1 MRENW
6 TAGRLLEVSGS
17 YWQTCAL
24 HAGVKLGIFTA
35 LGRSQLTAED
45 VAQRTASS
53 LRGTAALLNALT
65 AMGLLARDGDRY
77 RNTDESWTY
86 LVEESKEYIGYMILH
101 HHHLMESW
109 ARMPAAVRGGRPIRK
124 RSTFRNREVRES
136 FLMGMFNLASR
147 LAPMIVS
154 EVDLTGRKHLL
165 DLGGG
170 PGTYAIH
177 FCGRYEGL
185 RATVFDLKTTR
196 PFARKTI
203 RRFGMGDRIAFRAG
217 NYLEDAL
224 GDGYDAAWLSHILHG
239 EGPEDC
245 RKIVS
250 KAAASLEPGRP
261 RIHPERYEG
270 WAPAP
275 GPVFP
280 QHATGDPRGA
290 LLLGL
295 GDPGHAHRRG
305 PPGCLPPAVPGPQ
318 RLWPHRRLEIA
329 LSSTGGNSSRAGPRT
344 GRRGRPTWWRSRPS
358 PRPALL
364 YRKKTL
370 PNPPVPRWSQTG

>member
-45 VAQRTASS
+45 MARRTASS

-147 LAPMIVS
+147 LAPKIVR

-250 KAAASLEPGRP
+250 RAAAALEPGGILVVLEFILYDTKDGP
-261 RIHPERYEG
+261 LHP
-270 WAPAP
+270 
-275 GPVFP
+275 
-280 QHATGDPRGA
+280 A
-290 LLLGL
+290 LFSLNMLLGTPEGRSYSDSEIRDML
-295 GDPGHAHRRG
+295 TAAGLRDVCR
-305 PPGCLPPAVPGPQ
+305 LPFRAPNDSG
-318 RLWPHRRLEIA
+318 LIA
-329 LSSTGGNSSRAGPRT
+329 G
-344 GRRGRPTWWRSRPS
+344 W
-358 PRPALL
+358 
-364 YRKKTL
+364 K
-370 PNPPVPRWSQTG
+370 